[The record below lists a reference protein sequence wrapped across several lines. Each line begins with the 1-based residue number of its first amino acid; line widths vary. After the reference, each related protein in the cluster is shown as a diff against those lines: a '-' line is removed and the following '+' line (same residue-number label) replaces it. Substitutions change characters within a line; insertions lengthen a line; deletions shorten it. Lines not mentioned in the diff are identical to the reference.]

1 MSGFNGLA
9 VRLARSRRR
18 LERERAA
25 ADTVR
30 TGARQEGPRQEGPHD
45 EGPHDEG
52 PREVARLAAVIAATV
67 PKPGT
72 TNVIQFPRR

>member
-30 TGARQEGPRQEGPHD
+30 TGARQEGPR
-45 EGPHDEG
+45 
-52 PREVARLAAVIAATV
+52 EVARLAAVIAATV

>member
-45 EGPHDEG
+45 EGP
-52 PREVARLAAVIAATV
+52 REVARLAAVIAATV